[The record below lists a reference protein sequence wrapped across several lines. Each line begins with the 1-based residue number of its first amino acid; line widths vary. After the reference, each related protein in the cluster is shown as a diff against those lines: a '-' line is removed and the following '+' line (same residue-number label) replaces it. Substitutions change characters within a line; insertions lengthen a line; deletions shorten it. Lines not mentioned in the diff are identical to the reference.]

1 MKLKVVIRKDSLD
14 GGYIASCPAI
24 PGCHTQGETLT
35 EVRRNIREA
44 INLCLEVLNDKVS
57 VKKSTERII
66 EVAV

>member
-1 MKLKVVIRKDSLD
+1 MKLKVVIKKDILD

-57 VKKSTERII
+57 VKKPTERII

>member
-1 MKLKVVIRKDSLD
+1 MKLKVVIKKDILD